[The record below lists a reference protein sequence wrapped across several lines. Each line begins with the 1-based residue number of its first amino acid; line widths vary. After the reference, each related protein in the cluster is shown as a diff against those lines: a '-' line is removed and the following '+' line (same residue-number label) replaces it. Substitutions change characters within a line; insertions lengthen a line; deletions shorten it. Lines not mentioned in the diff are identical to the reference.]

1 MILHSVEQAFAHGV
15 DLSHSSK
22 FPEKCTK
29 QDGRNRFAILPVFF
43 WTWGTPQL
51 KSRSC
56 SPRQS
61 VAKTGQKKSPPRKEG
76 ASWILVP
83 SSWCS
88 CFVSRD
94 RLTQSAV
101 TEPVTDL
108 QITICAT
115 TCLCCFLFGSVQST
129 SMCLKARNSSVSS
142 VIQQILCTQGSCKCS
157 KLCLGFHCSRAV
169 ILIAP
174 FHSVFRMSS

>member
-1 MILHSVEQAFAHGV
+1 MILHSVERAFAHGV

-29 QDGRNRFAILPVFF
+29 QEGRNRFAILPVFY
-43 WTWGTPQL
+43 WTRGTPQL

-61 VAKTGQKKSPPRKEG
+61 VAKTGQKKFTSEEG
-76 ASWILVP
+76 GSVLDSGP

-94 RLTQSAV
+94 RLTQNAV

-115 TCLCCFLFGSVQST
+115 TCLCCFSFGPVQST

-157 KLCLGFHCSRAV
+157 KPAWVSTAAGL
-169 ILIAP
+169 
-174 FHSVFRMSS
+174 